1 MSTNVRFFHGKVVLT
16 GQKNDPEKTP
26 SLDTL
31 GQLVPFAEPKTA
43 DNLRKRARSKWFTAK
58 IVAPMIYLDS
68 SMKKYYQRAFF
79 CGHKITQNNAVLTSK
94 YCDTRICHVC
104 ARIRTAKLIKGYV
117 NQLKEMGKLEFVT
130 LTLPNVPENELR
142 NTVEF
147 MNNTIVKIIRS
158 FRRYGD
164 KISGIRKLE
173 ITYNAVTNTYHPH
186 FHVIVNNQGSELVN
200 KWLSKVKTANIAAQD
215 IRDCDE
221 NSFNELFKYTTKI
234 VCRKRD
240 EIKVYISAL
249 DVIMRTLK
257 GKRCIQP
264 FGVIKK
270 VDEEV
275 NNGLVSE
282 EYQDIPEY
290 DTVEWLW
297 NEDNWYNVENGE
309 MLTSFTV
316 PDVNISVCK

>member
-1 MSTNVRFFHGKVVLT
+1 
-16 GQKNDPEKTP
+16 
-26 SLDTL
+26 
-31 GQLVPFAEPKTA
+31 
-43 DNLRKRARSKWFTAK
+43 
-58 IVAPMIYLDS
+58 
-68 SMKKYYQRAFF
+68 
-79 CGHKITQNNAVLTSK
+79 
-94 YCDTRICHVC
+94 
-104 ARIRTAKLIKGYV
+104 
-117 NQLKEMGKLEFVT
+117 MGKLEFVT

>member
-1 MSTNVRFFHGKVVLT
+1 MSTNVRFFHGKVAPM

-26 SLDTL
+26 PLDTL
-31 GQLVPFAEPKTA
+31 GQLDHPPTAKTA
-43 DNLRKRARSKWFTAK
+43 KNLCKRARSKWFTSK
-58 IVAPMIYLDS
+58 IVAPMIFLES
-68 SMKKYYQRAFF
+68 PMKKYYQRAFF

-104 ARIRTAKLIKGYV
+104 ARIRTAKMIKGYL
-117 NQLKEMGKLEFVT
+117 NQLTELGKLEFVT
-130 LTLPNVPENELR
+130 LTLPNVAENELK
-142 NTVEF
+142 NTVEY
-147 MNNTIVKIIRS
+147 MNKTIINIIRS
-158 FRRYGD
+158 FRRKGE

-173 ITYNAVTNTYHPH
+173 ITYNSFANTYHPH
-186 FHVIVNNQGSELVN
+186 FHIIVNSQGNNLVD
-200 KWLSKVKTANIAAQD
+200 KWLKCVPNAKLIAQD
-215 IRDCDE
+215 VRDADE
-221 NSFNELFKYTTKI
+221 NSINELFKYTTKI
-234 VCRKRD
+234 VARNKS
-240 EIKVYISAL
+240 EIKVYINAL
-249 DVIMRTLK
+249 DKIITAIK

-264 FGVIKK
+264 FGIIKK

-282 EYQDIPEY
+282 EYEGLPEY